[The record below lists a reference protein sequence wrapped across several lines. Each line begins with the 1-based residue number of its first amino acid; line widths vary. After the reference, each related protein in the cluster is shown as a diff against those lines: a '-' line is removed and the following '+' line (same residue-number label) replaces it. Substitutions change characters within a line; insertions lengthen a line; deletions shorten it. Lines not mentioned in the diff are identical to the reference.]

1 MCSFR
6 AKKKRNSFI
15 QGVPSSLV
23 EVTGFEPATSASR
36 TQRSTKLSHASLF
49 CFQLFVC
56 CSTARAII
64 LEFLS
69 FVNRKNQNFSKKS
82 NFLFFTTSGLYFRRP
97 EVVSGKVFYIS
108 VIIFQMEYQRIL
120 LYCNCH
126 FLCNSVTAYID
137 NSFSFFHTFDN
148 TLAAYRC
155 NFCIAASVSDLC
167 L

>member
-1 MCSFR
+1 MLSLLYSFYPEY
-6 AKKKRNSFI
+6 KRGKS
-15 QGVPSSLV
+15 
-23 EVTGFEPATSASR
+23 
-36 TQRSTKLSHASLF
+36 
-49 CFQLFVC
+49 
-56 CSTARAII
+56 
-64 LEFLS
+64 
-69 FVNRKNQNFSKKS
+69 KNFKKS

-137 NSFSFFHTFDN
+137 NSFSFFHTFNN
-148 TLAAYRC
+148 TFAAYSS
-155 NFCIAASVSDLC
+155 NFCVAASVGDLC

>member
-1 MCSFR
+1 MFFYFSQT
-6 AKKKRNSFI
+6 KKEPLN
-15 QGVPSSLV
+15 QGILKALV
-23 EVTGFEPATSASR
+23 EATGFEPATSASR